1 MKSLVR
7 SSQLYLKRNASTIL
21 TVVGGAGVVGTTVLG
36 IKATP
41 KALALID
48 NAKKQKGE
56 KLTKLEKVKVAAPVY
71 IPTILTGVAT
81 IGCIF
86 GANILNKRTQ
96 AGLISAYALLD
107 SSYKEYKNK
116 VTELYGEEAHH
127 AVQEEIAKEKYKKIK
142 PEFEEVL
149 VYDEFSGKYFN
160 TTLVKLAMAEYEVNR
175 TIHMRG
181 WADYNDFYDV
191 LGVDRIDEGD
201 ELGWSEGGNLA
212 RYWQGWVD
220 FNHRK
225 ATMDDGTEYMILTI
239 FQEPYICFEDD
250 C

>member
-1 MKSLVR
+1 MRGLVR
-7 SSQLYLKRNASTIL
+7 SSQLYLKRNAPTIL
-21 TVVGGAGVVGTTVLG
+21 TIAGGVGVVTTTVLG

-48 NAKKQKGE
+48 NAKKNKGE
-56 KLTKLEKVKVAAPVY
+56 KLTKLEKIQAAAPVY
-71 IPTILTGVAT
+71 IPTVLSGVAT
-81 IGCIF
+81 LGCIF
-86 GANILNKRTQ
+86 GANILNKRQQ
-96 AGLISAYALLD
+96 AGLISAYALID
-107 SSYKEYKNK
+107 NSYKEYKSK
-116 VTELYGEEAHH
+116 VEELYGEEANNV
-127 AVQEEIAKEKYKKIK
+127 VQEEIAKEKYEKIK
-142 PEFEEVL
+142 PEIEEVL
-149 VYDEFSGKYFN
+149 IYDEFSGKFFN

-191 LGVDRIDEGD
+191 LGVERIDCGD

-220 FNHRK
+220 FSHRK
-225 ATMDDGTEYMILTI
+225 ATMEDGTDYMILTI
-239 FQEPYICFEDD
+239 YQEPYICFEDD